1 MRDILK
7 ETPISFV
14 AGIMNVPPQDIEDT
28 IGSFA
33 SGIYFNVFWTDD
45 DDFLR
50 EVAHVTKLNSIRS
63 DSAVAERWGLRE
75 KELDNYVL
83 SPSFLTTIGKFKDS

>member
-1 MRDILK
+1 MK
-7 ETPISFV
+7 
-14 AGIMNVPPQDIEDT
+14 VPPQDIEDT

-33 SGIYFNVFWTDD
+33 SGIYFNEFWTDD

-50 EVAHVTKLNSIRS
+50 KVAHVTKTNSIRS

-83 SPSFLTTIGKFKDS
+83 FPSFLATIGKFKDS